1 MSHGIKYWYDKGKQ
15 DYPHY
20 DPPHDIIAET
30 IPIYP
35 GSDEEA
41 REAREENEAYNR
53 GYQNARKQA
62 EKNR

>member
-35 GSDEEA
+35 DSDE
-41 REAREENEAYNR
+41 EAREENEAYNR

>member
-35 GSDEEA
+35 GSDKKAIEEYDRG
-41 REAREENEAYNR
+41 RE
-53 GYQNARKQA
+53 GY
-62 EKNR
+62 